1 MADGSDMAVKTLP
14 DAVLFACTMNR
25 VRSPM
30 AAALMQRRF
39 GDRVYVDSCGIRE
52 GEGIDPFVVAVMAE
66 IGCDLSEQTAK
77 TFEELHDGS
86 FDLIVALS
94 PEGATRAIA
103 GVRGLATEVEVWPTE
118 DPTLEGGSRAQR
130 LDTYRRVRDQIR
142 RKIEERFGR
151 G

>member
-1 MADGSDMAVKTLP
+1 MADGGVHEGRTRP

-94 PEGATRAIA
+94 PEAAARAVAGA
-103 GVRGLATEVEVWPTE
+103 RGLATEVEVWPTE
-118 DPTLEGGSRAQR
+118 DPTVEGGSRAQR
-130 LDTYRRVRDQIR
+130 LDAYRRVRDAIK
-142 RKIEERFGR
+142 RKIDERFA
-151 G
+151 

>member
-1 MADGSDMAVKTLP
+1 MADGAVTDLP
-14 DAVLFACTMNR
+14 GAVLFACTMNR

-39 GDRVYVDSCGIRE
+39 ADRVFVDSCGIRE
-52 GEGIDPFVVAVMAE
+52 GEGADPFVVAVMAE
-66 IGCDLSEQTAK
+66 IGCDLSEQAAK

-94 PEGATRAIA
+94 PEAATRAGA
-103 GVRGLATEVEVWPTE
+103 GVRGLATEVEIWPTE

-130 LDTYRRVRDQIR
+130 LDSYRRVRDQIK
-142 RKIEERFGR
+142 RKLEERFG
-151 G
+151 